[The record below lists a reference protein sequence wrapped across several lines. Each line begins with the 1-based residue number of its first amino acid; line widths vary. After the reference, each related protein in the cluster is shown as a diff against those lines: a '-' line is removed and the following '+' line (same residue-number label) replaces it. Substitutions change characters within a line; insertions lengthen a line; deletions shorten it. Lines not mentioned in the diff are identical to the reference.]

1 MESRP
6 LRSSLGWS
14 TPSEIYVYGH
24 DLPGELLGNID
35 FGGMTYLALTG
46 AMPTPPKARMFNT
59 LLVTLVEHGQTPS
72 SIAARMT
79 FLGAPESLQ
88 AGVAAGLLGLGS
100 VFVGSIGTAAKMLS
114 GAVAESASGL
124 SRAEVAE
131 RVVGQ
136 FLSIKVALPGIGH
149 PKHKPIDPRTPRL
162 FAIARETGQFGV
174 ACETMHAIQAA
185 AEARKGRSLP
195 INATGAIA
203 AIAVDLGL
211 SPLQAQG
218 LGIIARSVGLV
229 AHAMEEMREP
239 IAREIW
245 ERTDGEVTL
254 DQLAQRADADSRGRM
269 EDVSS

>member
-1 MESRP
+1 MTSRP

-14 TPSEIYVYGH
+14 TPSEIYVYGR
-24 DLPGELLGNID
+24 DLPGELLGTID

-46 AMPTPPKARMFNT
+46 AMPTPPQARMFNT

-72 SIAARMT
+72 SIATRMT

-88 AGVAAGLLGLGS
+88 AAVAAGLLGLGS
-100 VFVGSIGTAAKMLS
+100 VFVGSIGTAAEMLS
-114 GAVAESASGL
+114 EAVAESSAGTSGT
-124 SRAEVAE
+124 EVTE
-131 RVVGQ
+131 RVVER
-136 FLSIKVALPGIGH
+136 FLSTRVPLPGIGH

-162 FAIARETGQFGV
+162 FDIARETEQFGA
-174 ACETMHAIQAA
+174 ACQMMHAIQAT
-185 AEARKGRSLP
+185 AEAKKGRALP

-211 SPLQAQG
+211 TPLQAQG
-218 LGIIARSVGLV
+218 LGIIARSAGLV

-245 ERTDGEVTL
+245 ERIDGEVTEG
-254 DQLAQRADADSRGRM
+254 QLAQRAEANGGVRKEGGGS
-269 EDVSS
+269 